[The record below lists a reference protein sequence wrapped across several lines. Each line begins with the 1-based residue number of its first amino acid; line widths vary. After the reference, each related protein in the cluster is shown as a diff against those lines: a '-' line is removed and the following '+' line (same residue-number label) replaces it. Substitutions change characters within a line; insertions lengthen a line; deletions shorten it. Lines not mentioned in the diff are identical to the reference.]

1 MKKMNNILKLAIF
14 LFILIIPVLAT
25 QAQLIDS
32 DILKTTSDEFAAG
45 AGFQQ
50 SASIE
55 TVSIIVIRTALG
67 FLGLIF
73 LVLTIM
79 AGFKWMNA
87 GGNDEEVKKAKT
99 SVKNA
104 TIGLVV
110 VLATYTITSFIFSSL
125 PFSGGVDSS
134 TAGVATGAGL
144 VNVGVGGLIANIIS
158 VILGFLALIF
168 LVLTIMAG
176 FKWMTAG
183 GNDEEVKKAQTSL
196 KNAIIGLVIVLAA
209 YAITYFIFNSLP
221 FTAGGGSSMPDPT
234 SAIIDN

>member
-1 MKKMNNILKLAIF
+1 MKKMNNILKLTLF
-14 LFILIIPVLAT
+14 LFILVVPVLVS
-25 QAQLIDS
+25 QAQLIDPTV
-32 DILKTTSDEFAAG
+32 LNLDEKSNEFKVG
-45 AGFQQ
+45 AGFQD
-50 SASIE
+50 ADIE
-55 TVSIIVIRTALG
+55 TVSIIVIKTALG

-87 GGNDEEVKKAKT
+87 GGNDEDVKKAQT

-104 TIGLVV
+104 TIGLIV
-110 VLATYTITSFIFSSL
+110 VLAAYTMTVFVFERLPLANGLDESTSQ
-125 PFSGGVDSS
+125 
-134 TAGVATGAGL
+134 VATGAGL
-144 VNVGVGGLIANIIS
+144 VSMGVGGLVATIIG
-158 VILGFLALIF
+158 VILSFLALIF

-196 KNAIIGLVIVLAA
+196 KNAVIGLVIVLAS

-221 FTAGGGSSMPDPT
+221 FSGGESSMT
-234 SAIIDN
+234 ELT

>member
-1 MKKMNNILKLAIF
+1 MNNILKLTLF
-14 LFILIIPVLAT
+14 LFILVVPVLVS
-25 QAQLIDS
+25 QAQLIDPTV
-32 DILKTTSDEFAAG
+32 LNLDEKSNEFKVG
-45 AGFQQ
+45 AGFQD
-50 SASIE
+50 ADIE
-55 TVSIIVIRTALG
+55 TVSIIVIKTALG

-87 GGNDEEVKKAKT
+87 GGNDEDVKKAQT

-104 TIGLVV
+104 TIGLIV
-110 VLATYTITSFIFSSL
+110 VLAAYTMTVFVFERLPLANGLDESTSQ
-125 PFSGGVDSS
+125 
-134 TAGVATGAGL
+134 VATGAGL
-144 VNVGVGGLIANIIS
+144 VSMGVGGLVATIIG
-158 VILGFLALIF
+158 VILSFLALIF

-196 KNAIIGLVIVLAA
+196 KNAVIGLVIVLAS

-221 FTAGGGSSMPDPT
+221 FSGGESSMT
-234 SAIIDN
+234 ELT

>member
-1 MKKMNNILKLAIF
+1 MNNILKLAIF

-104 TIGLVV
+104 VIGLIV
-110 VLATYTITSFIFSSL
+110 VLATYTMTVFIFERL
-125 PFSGGVDSS
+125 PLTQGLDGS
-134 TAGVATGAGL
+134 TSQVATESGL
-144 VNVGVGGLIANIIS
+144 VNVGVGGLVATIIG

-196 KNAIIGLVIVLAA
+196 KNAVIGLVIVLAS

-221 FTAGGGSSMPDPT
+221 FSGGESSMT
-234 SAIIDN
+234 ELR

>member
-1 MKKMNNILKLAIF
+1 MNNILKLVIF
-14 LFILIIPVLAT
+14 LFILAIPVIAL
-25 QAQLIDS
+25 QAQLIDPT
-32 DILKTTSDEFAAG
+32 ILETTSDDFVTG
-45 AGFQQ
+45 SGFQQ
-50 SASIE
+50 NTSVE
-55 TVSIIVIRTALG
+55 TVVTIVVRTALG

-87 GGNDEEVKKAKT
+87 GGNDEEVKKART

-110 VLATYTITSFIFSSL
+110 VLATYTITSFIFNSL
-125 PFSGGVDSS
+125 PFSGGVDES
-134 TAGVATGAGL
+134 TSQVATGSGL
-144 VNVGVGGLIANIIS
+144 VNVGVGGLVANIIG

-196 KNAIIGLVIVLAA
+196 KNAVIGLVIVLAA
-209 YAITYFIFNSLP
+209 YAITYFVFNSLP
-221 FTAGGGSSMPDPT
+221 FTGGGSSMPNPL
-234 SAIIDN
+234 